1 MPSEQPPVAN
11 AQKPEVPFDVAFT
24 VAVDLTVFPREV
36 VLRACYAF
44 ADRCHC
50 WVQGDGAGSLL
61 VAFRDRTGKLDVD
74 DTKGAFA
81 NALVDFALRADIEAR
96 TADVRRVLVASA
108 LAEAAGPIARR

>member
-1 MPSEQPPVAN
+1 MPDDHSSIHDDGRPS
-11 AQKPEVPFDVAFT
+11 VPFEAAFT
-24 VAVDLTVFPREV
+24 VAVDLAVFPREV
-36 VLRACYAF
+36 VLRTCYAF

-96 TADVRRVLVASA
+96 TAEVRRILVSSA
-108 LAEAAGPIARR
+108 LAEAAGPAARQ

>member
-1 MPSEQPPVAN
+1 MPSDQFSGNLAG
-11 AQKPEVPFDVAFT
+11 KPEIPFEAAFT
-24 VAVDLTVFPREV
+24 VTVDLSVFPREV

-50 WVQGDGAGSLL
+50 WVQGDGTGSVV
-61 VAFRDRTGKLDVD
+61 VAFRDRTGKLGID

-96 TADVRRVLVASA
+96 TAVVRSVLVASA
-108 LAEAAGPIARR
+108 LAEAAGSAASR

>member
-1 MPSEQPPVAN
+1 MPDDHSSIADDRRPAI
-11 AQKPEVPFDVAFT
+11 PFEAAFT
-24 VAVDLTVFPREV
+24 VAVDLAVFPREV
-36 VLRACYAF
+36 VLRSCYAF

-50 WVQGDGAGSLL
+50 WVQGDGAGSII

-96 TADVRRVLVASA
+96 TAGVRRILVSSA
-108 LAEAAGPIARR
+108 LAEAAGPVARQ

>member
-1 MPSEQPPVAN
+1 MPDDHISSLHDG
-11 AQKPEVPFDVAFT
+11 KPAVPFEAAFT
-24 VAVDLTVFPREV
+24 VAVDLAVFPREV

-50 WVQGDGAGSLL
+50 WVQGDGPGSLI
-61 VAFRDRTGKLDVD
+61 VAFRDRTGKLDAE

-108 LAEAAGPIARR
+108 LAEAAGPAALR